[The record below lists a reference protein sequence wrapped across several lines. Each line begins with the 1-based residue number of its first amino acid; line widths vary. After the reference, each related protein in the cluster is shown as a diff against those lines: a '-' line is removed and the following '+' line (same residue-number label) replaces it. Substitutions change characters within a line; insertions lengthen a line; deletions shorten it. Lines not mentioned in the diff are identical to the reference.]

1 MSLQVSHLL
10 VSGKGPREAFSERA
24 DLGLSE
30 VGVRGRGRKEVK
42 RSRLLVI
49 RQKGTGD
56 VVPGVVTVLGT
67 AAGHAGHLGQQILR
81 VLATVCLREMM
92 GVS

>member
-10 VSGKGPREAFSERA
+10 VSGRPSGSIFREGG
-24 DLGLSE
+24 LG
-30 VGVRGRGRKEVK
+30 VIRGGGGGGRGRKEVK
-42 RSRLLVI
+42 RSRLLVV

-81 VLATVCLREMM
+81 VLATVCLHEMM